1 MNDRKERILGSAL
14 ELFANQGYD
23 STATIRIAKH
33 AEVSEGLIFKHF
45 GNKRGL
51 LDAILEEAQSRAE
64 ILLEPLM
71 AEKSPQR
78 LIEMAIEMPFGIEE
92 AEHDFWRLQ
101 FKLKWEQEFYQGDKL
116 HPLTERLE
124 WAFDA
129 LGFDSPSQEA
139 HLLTYLIDSIS
150 TEILRGNLQEQ
161 EKFKAFLL
169 QKYRK

>member
-23 STATIRIAKH
+23 STATIKIAKH
-33 AEVSEGLIFKHF
+33 ADVSEGLIFKHF

-51 LDAILEEAQSRAE
+51 LDALLIEAQHRAE
-64 ILLEPLM
+64 VLM
-71 AEKSPQR
+71 QPFMIEQDPQK
-78 LIEMAIEMPFGIEE
+78 LVEMAIELPFSIGLEE
-92 AEHDFWRLQ
+92 YDFWRLQ

-116 HPLTERLE
+116 SPLTERLT
-124 WAFDA
+124 WAFEA
-129 LGFDSPSQEA
+129 LGFVSPSQEA

-150 TEILRGNLQEQ
+150 TELLRGNLKEQ
-161 EKFKAFLL
+161 EKFKVFLL